1 MATRAANNSE
11 VSGTVYA
18 VASDFC
24 RIFSDDM
31 SGLYQ
36 LSLCLTADPAK
47 AEQCFVSGLEDSRQS
62 NRVFKEWAR
71 SWARRT
77 IIQNAIRLMR
87 PARKHAEPADTHA
100 TAGEVKTTGNNVPLL
115 ALLGLPTFE
124 RFVFVMSVLE
134 RFSDQDCKTL
144 LGCSRQDIVRARIQA
159 MKQMAAFDQTR
170 VPDVAFGVGK
180 FFMQRHLLPETA

>member
-1 MATRAANNSE
+1 MITRTANSPE

-31 SGLYQ
+31 GGLYQ

-77 IIQNAIRLMR
+77 IIQNAIRMMG
-87 PARKHAEPADTHA
+87 PARKHAEQATRA
-100 TAGEVKTTGNNVPLL
+100 TASEVKTPGNNVPLA

-159 MKQMAAFDQTR
+159 MKRMATFDQTR
-170 VPDVAFGVGK
+170 VPDVALGVGK
-180 FFMQRHLLPETA
+180 LFMQRHLLPETA